1 MMLLSTLFV
10 QPRRVPHISLLRCGN
25 HKFLSRVAIAFLPVV
40 STGILFLSLSAS
52 AQAPLFDSK
61 PAPKPPLAVTYLF
74 PEQVSIPAG
83 KSSPVD
89 LHFRVAEGLH
99 VNSHT
104 PRAEE
109 LIPTTLKF
117 PETDGVHLAKAD
129 FPPGTEFTLSIG
141 SDTPPEKLSVYT
153 GEFIIHTELVAAKG
167 EHLVQAS
174 LRYQAC
180 SSNTCLPPRTIP
192 VAIDVIAK

>member
-1 MMLLSTLFV
+1 MKNPILLGLALPLTAILAAAQSPIVGVT
-10 QPRRVPHISLLRCGN
+10 
-25 HKFLSRVAIAFLPVV
+25 SRPEA
-40 STGILFLSLSAS
+40 
-52 AQAPLFDSK
+52 K
-61 PAPKPPLAVTYLF
+61 PAAVTYLF
-74 PEQVSIPAG
+74 PEQVTVAAEKP
-83 KSSPVD
+83 SPVD
-89 LHFRVAEGLH
+89 LHFKVAEGLH

-104 PRAEE
+104 PSAEE

-117 PETDGVHLAKAD
+117 PETGDVHLAKAD
-129 FPPGTEFTLSIG
+129 FPPGADFTLSIG
-141 SDTPPEKLSVYT
+141 SDTPAEKLSVYT
-153 GEFIIHTELVAAKG
+153 GEFIIHAELIAAKG

>member
-1 MMLLSTLFV
+1 MKNSILLALALPLT
-10 QPRRVPHISLLRCGN
+10 
-25 HKFLSRVAIAFLPVV
+25 AILA
-40 STGILFLSLSAS
+40 T
-52 AQAPLFDSK
+52 AQSSIPGVTSHPEAK
-61 PAPKPPLAVTYLF
+61 PAAVAYLF
-74 PEQVSIPAG
+74 PEQVSVPAG
-83 KSSPVD
+83 KPASVD
-89 LHFRVAEGLH
+89 LHFKVAEGLH

-117 PETDGVHLAKAD
+117 PETGDVRLAKAD
-129 FPPGTEFTLSIG
+129 FPPGKDFTLSFG
-141 SDTPPEKLSVYT
+141 SDIPAEKLSVYT